1 MRFFFGGTGTDGFV
15 SARMRFFFGGTGT
28 DGFVSAS
35 FPSSFFFEDIVFP
48 AFSVAPFLALLSD
61 SFEEVVVAAT
71 VIGVIGIGLNAALG
85 STSLLLLSLLL
96 LYDEAGVVTRFFPV
110 VGFLASLSWHSGHI
124 QLSLSV

>member
-1 MRFFFGGTGTDGFV
+1 
-15 SARMRFFFGGTGT
+15 MRFFFGGTGT

-85 STSLLLLSLLL
+85 SETSLL

-124 QLSLSV
+124 QLSLSVRLSA